1 MRKGSKSTKEEYEEV
16 VKEGRKRIAYIQNQK
31 KEEDNT
37 MVCTYE
43 LSVQTS
49 CIRHRILDLRYTLV
63 LRLLIH
69 RTTV

>member
-43 LSVQTS
+43 LFVQTS
-49 CIRHRILDLRYTLV
+49 CIRHRILD
-63 LRLLIH
+63 
-69 RTTV
+69 